1 MEIDP
6 ATLSQVERYKLEIG
20 AIVPRPIAWV
30 STISADGAL
39 NLAPFSFFAGVAAE
53 PFSLLFC
60 PSNKPDGSEKDTLRN
75 IEATGQFVVNVVSEK
90 HALAM
95 AASAEGLPFGE
106 SEFALAGV
114 EAAAA
119 TKVTPPRVA
128 GAPVCFECEPLEVIR
143 LAPGKP
149 AGGNVVIGRVLWVHV
164 EDGLIDDRTRIDPAK
179 LAAIGRMA
187 GLGYCTTRDR
197 FELPWGKNALAAE
210 APSNIARPS
219 TPR

>member
-6 ATLSQVERYKLEIG
+6 ARLSQVERYKLEIG

-30 STISADGAL
+30 STVSGEGAL

-60 PSNKPDGSEKDTLRN
+60 PSNKSDGSEKDTLRN
-75 IEATGQFVVNVVSEK
+75 VEATGEFVVNIVSEK
-90 HALAM
+90 HAIAM
-95 AASAEGLPFGE
+95 AASAEDLPFGE
-106 SEFALAGV
+106 SEFAMAGL
-114 EAAAA
+114 EAAPS
-119 TKVTPPRVA
+119 TKVKPPRVA
-128 GAPVCFECEPLEVIR
+128 GAPVSFECEPLEVIR

-149 AGGNVVIGRVLWVHV
+149 SGGNVVIGRVLWAHV
-164 EDGLIDDRTRIDPAK
+164 DDAIIDERMRIDPGK

-197 FELPWGKNALAAE
+197 FELPWGQDALGS
-210 APSNIARPS
+210 APPPNIR
-219 TPR
+219 R